1 MERKIMMPMKKMAM
15 PKIKTVK
22 PKKVT
27 DPLQA
32 AINATKKM
40 PIKKMMLGK
49 M

>member
-1 MERKIMMPMKKMAM
+1 MMPKMKMVM
-15 PKIKTVK
+15 PKMKMVMPKTVK